1 MIEIIEKLQSTT
13 FQSTPLTN
21 SRLKYLSSIAEIT
34 EDHVSRIGLG
44 LSISKGNITTEWKPS
59 ELENENSIISNSSK
73 EKHLRSKTLFKDEL
87 PIWLGL
93 ILQYQNPGDYN
104 SWRTISKLHWERGV
118 ELLMEKSLENSD
130 WIRTINSCFNA
141 SE

>member
-21 SRLKYLSSIAEIT
+21 SRLKYLSSVAEIT

-44 LSISKGNITTEWKPS
+44 LSISKGNITTDWKPS

-118 ELLMEKSLENSD
+118 ELLMKKSLENGD

-141 SE
+141 PE

>member
-44 LSISKGNITTEWKPS
+44 LSISKGNITTDWKPS
-59 ELENENSIISNSSK
+59 ELENENSRISNSSK

-118 ELLMEKSLENSD
+118 EILMEKSLENGD
-130 WIRTINSCFNA
+130 WIRTINSCFNT

>member
-21 SRLKYLSSIAEIT
+21 SRLKYLSNIAQIT

-44 LSISKGNITTEWKPS
+44 LSISKGNIRTDWKPS

-118 ELLMEKSLENSD
+118 EILMEKSLENGD
-130 WIRTINSCFNA
+130 WIRTINSCFNT
-141 SE
+141 SK

>member
-44 LSISKGNITTEWKPS
+44 LSISKGNITTDWKPS

-118 ELLMEKSLENSD
+118 ELLMKKSLENGD

>member
-21 SRLKYLSSIAEIT
+21 SRLKYLSSIAGIT
-34 EDHVSRIGLG
+34 EDHISRIGLG
-44 LSISKGNITTEWKPS
+44 LSISKGDITTDWKPS

-118 ELLMEKSLENSD
+118 ELLMKKSLENSD

>member
-44 LSISKGNITTEWKPS
+44 LSISKGNITTDWKPS

-118 ELLMEKSLENSD
+118 ELLMKNIKS
-130 WIRTINSCFNA
+130 
-141 SE
+141 

>member
-21 SRLKYLSSIAEIT
+21 SRLKYLSNIAQIT

-44 LSISKGNITTEWKPS
+44 LSISKGNVSTDWKPS
-59 ELENENSIISNSSK
+59 ELENENSIISHSSK

-87 PIWLGL
+87 PTWLGL

>member
-118 ELLMEKSLENSD
+118 ELLMEKSLENGD

>member
-21 SRLKYLSSIAEIT
+21 SRLKYLANIAQIT

-44 LSISKGNITTEWKPS
+44 LSISEGNVRTDWKPS
-59 ELENENSIISNSSK
+59 ALENETSIISDSSK

-87 PIWLGL
+87 PIWLSL
-93 ILQYQNPGDYN
+93 ILQHQNPGDYN

-118 ELLMEKSLENSD
+118 ELLMKKSIENGD
-130 WIRTINSCFNA
+130 WIRTINSCFDT

>member
-118 ELLMEKSLENSD
+118 ELLMGKSLENGD

>member
-21 SRLKYLSSIAEIT
+21 SRLKYLSSVAEIT

-44 LSISKGNITTEWKPS
+44 LSISKGNITTDWKPS

-118 ELLMEKSLENSD
+118 ELLMKKSLENGD